1 MHRLESRDKAHRAK
15 LGLSVD
21 ATDEECVVREK
32 EIVEESKKAKE
43 EEAAAKVACTRRG
56 AVEDAFENLFD
67 I

>member
-1 MHRLESRDKAHRAK
+1 MRRLESRDKAHRAK

-56 AVEDAFENLFD
+56 AVEDAFGNLFD
-67 I
+67 F